1 MANFFNSKGEVM
13 MPYDTA
19 MLERT
24 VAASRGVMKPGCKFR
39 CTMYSV
45 ETPNMWS
52 LPCVFR
58 ANYVEL
64 DEGVRI
70 KYRVSPGAIVWLLML
85 LPIAALAALLAM
97 KVAVEFVGA
106 FGAIVGL
113 VYFVYTFQRAKAIE
127 RFEKRFGK

>member
-1 MANFFNSKGEVM
+1 MAKFFTAKGEVL

-39 CTMYSV
+39 CTMYST
-45 ETPNMWS
+45 ETKGTWS

-58 ANYVEL
+58 ANYVSL
-64 DEGVRI
+64 DEGIRI
-70 KYRVSPGAIVWLLML
+70 KYRVMPGALVWLLML
-85 LPIAALAALLAM
+85 LPIALLAALLAM
-97 KVAVEFVGA
+97 NIRVEFVGA
-106 FGAIVGL
+106 FGLLVGA
-113 VYFVYTFQRAKAIE
+113 VYFAYTFQRGKAVE

>member
-1 MANFFNSKGEVM
+1 MANFFNSRGEIL

-24 VAASRGVMKPGCKFR
+24 VAAFRGRMKPGCKFR
-39 CTMYSV
+39 CTMYSSDK
-45 ETPNMWS
+45 PGIWN

-58 ANYVEL
+58 ARYVQL

-70 KYRVSPGAIVWLLML
+70 KYRVSPGALVWLLL
-85 LPIAALAALLAM
+85 ALPVAALAALLAM
-97 KVAVEFVGA
+97 NIAVEFVGA
-106 FGAIVGL
+106 FGILVGFI
-113 VYFVYTFQRAKAIE
+113 YFAYTFQRARAMY

>member
-1 MANFFNSKGEVM
+1 MANFFNSKGEIL

-24 VAASRGVMKPGCKFR
+24 VAASNGKMKPGCKFR

-45 ETPNMWS
+45 EKPSMWS

-58 ANYVEL
+58 ASFVQL

-70 KYRVSPGAIVWLLML
+70 KYRVLPGAIVWLLMA
-85 LPIAALAALLAM
+85 LPVAVLAALLAM
-97 KVAVEFVGA
+97 NVAVEAVGA
-106 FGAIVGL
+106 FGAIIGL
-113 VYFVYTFQRAKAIE
+113 VYFVYTFQRAKAID
-127 RFEKRFGK
+127 RFERRFGK

>member
-1 MANFFNSKGEVM
+1 MANFFNSKGEVL
-13 MPYDTA
+13 MPYDTE

-39 CTMYSV
+39 CTMYSA
-45 ETPNMWS
+45 ENPNMWS

-58 ANYVEL
+58 ANYVQL

-70 KYRVSPGAIVWLLML
+70 KYRVSPGALVWLLMA
-85 LPIAALAALLAM
+85 LPIAVLAALLAM
-97 KVAVEFVGA
+97 NVAVEFVGV
-106 FGAIVGL
+106 FGILIGL
-113 VYFVYTFQRAKAIE
+113 VYFGYTFQRGKAIA

>member
-1 MANFFNSKGEVM
+1 MANFFNSKGEIL

-24 VAASRGVMKPGCKFR
+24 VAASNGKMKPGCKFR
-39 CTMYSV
+39 CTMYSK
-45 ETPNMWS
+45 EKPSMWS

-58 ANYVEL
+58 ASFVQL

-70 KYRVSPGAIVWLLML
+70 KYRVLPGAIVWLLMA
-85 LPIAALAALLAM
+85 LPVAVLAALLAM
-97 KVAVEFVGA
+97 NVAVEAVGA
-106 FGAIVGL
+106 FGAIIGL
-113 VYFVYTFQRAKAIE
+113 VYFAYTFQRAKAID

>member
-1 MANFFNSKGEVM
+1 MANFFTSKGEVM

-24 VAASRGVMKPGCKFR
+24 VTASRGVMKPGCKFR

-45 ETPNMWS
+45 ENPNLWS

-58 ANYVEL
+58 ANYVQL

-70 KYRVSPGAIVWLLML
+70 KYRVWPGAIVWLLML
-85 LPIAALAALLAM
+85 LPIAVLAALLAM
-97 KVAVEFVGA
+97 QVPVEFVGV
-106 FGAIVGL
+106 FGILIGL
-113 VYFVYTFQRAKAIE
+113 VYFAYTFQRGKAVA